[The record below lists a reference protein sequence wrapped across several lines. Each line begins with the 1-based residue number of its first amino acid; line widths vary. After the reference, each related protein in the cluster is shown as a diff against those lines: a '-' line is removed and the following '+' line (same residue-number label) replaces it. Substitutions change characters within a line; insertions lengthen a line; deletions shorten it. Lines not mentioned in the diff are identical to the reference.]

1 MISSIIYSKVSKN
14 IVCLSSQNVLLQM
27 GLNLISLDGKRIRQL
42 RTYAK
47 KCKGCFKYNTYTS
60 QTTPTFSFSFSRR
73 TTLDTGRV
81 WCPWCGNRSLYRVSV
96 IVDSSGRMQYKPLG
110 RKQFSHR
117 GLRVRPEPTHFSL
130 RYVFCILV
138 SAVRTKEWP
147 SRPEPCSISGP
158 AGHVP
163 REKTTREQS
172 RPLIAGLRNP
182 PLPVCCPRRDEPGG
196 PTGHGD
202 RGAWQQ
208 GWRKS
213 TT

>member
-138 SAVRTKEWP
+138 PAVRTKEWP
-147 SRPEPCSISGP
+147 SCPEPCSISGP

-172 RPLIAGLRNP
+172 RPLITGLRNP
-182 PLPVCCPRRDEPGG
+182 PLPVCCP
-196 PTGHGD
+196 
-202 RGAWQQ
+202 
-208 GWRKS
+208 
-213 TT
+213 